1 MAYTENPTG
10 VFGTGVSTNG
20 TGITIPYSALESY
33 SSSTSGDVRE
43 FLYSVLEKTADA
55 YLSLPTTGVNGRWA
69 KLTVNRSTS
78 VISDETLRKTYTI
91 GVDLNIQNLDVVD
104 EAWTL
109 FQ

>member
-33 SSSTSGDVRE
+33 SSATSGDVRE
-43 FLYSVLEKTADA
+43 LIYSFLEKVSDVVLA
-55 YLSLPTTGVNGRWA
+55 LPTTGVNGRWS
-69 KLTVNRSTS
+69 KVTVSRGTT

-91 GVDLNIQNLDVVD
+91 GVDLNIQSLDVVD
-104 EAWTL
+104 EA
-109 FQ
+109 